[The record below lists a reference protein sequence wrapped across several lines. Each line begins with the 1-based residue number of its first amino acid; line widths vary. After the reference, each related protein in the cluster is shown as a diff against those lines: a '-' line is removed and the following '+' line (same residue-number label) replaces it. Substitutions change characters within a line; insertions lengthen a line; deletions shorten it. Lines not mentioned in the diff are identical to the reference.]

1 MLQRYDEEMVFLDA
15 TYRTTKYALPLFF
28 LCVHANSGY
37 YVVGAFVTQRED
49 SQSISEE
56 LSILKDQNPSW
67 NTKSFMIDACEMEM
81 MAMNAV
87 FPGRETSQKKFFL
100 ICFS

>member
-56 LSILKDQNPSW
+56 LSHIRGTIYFERSE
-67 NTKSFMIDACEMEM
+67 SIMEY
-81 MAMNAV
+81 
-87 FPGRETSQKKFFL
+87 QKL
-100 ICFS
+100 HDRCL